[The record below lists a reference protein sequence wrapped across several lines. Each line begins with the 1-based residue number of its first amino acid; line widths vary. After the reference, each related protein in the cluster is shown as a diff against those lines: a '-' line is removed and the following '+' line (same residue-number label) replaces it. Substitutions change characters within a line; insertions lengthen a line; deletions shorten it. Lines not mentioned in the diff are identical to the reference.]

1 MRPVRLVAL
10 FVSLCAS
17 GAVAAAVAT
26 TAADADGGV
35 GSEAACAALPSP
47 QAARTPQQRQALVIC
62 RDIELVRRVVSF
74 IDQGSAQL
82 EKGTPSGQEI
92 SEVVRKELLGV
103 RDDLRTTRGLLEGIK
118 LRDGD
123 GLLLT
128 PSRWVRDL
136 NGDGRIAT
144 WERNFFA
151 IPKRHDGP
159 LKVGLASDDPDYYRD
174 EYLADASFK
183 VDQSDVTWAL
193 GYHYFAEAL
202 VEMVLSY
209 SLEGD
214 SYSADSIV
222 LVDADAA
229 KRAHALLVAGFKST
243 ERLRRSLLAEKDDA
257 AEWIANPRQRNSVF
271 PLRLDEGD
279 FAAWGEVLKQLIPLM
294 EGKTLLVPAAKQGG
308 LLGSLAG
315 LCPPGQ
321 GLNVVRLFRQPPRR
335 LLSWDGAEQ
344 QGRMCQR
351 VDAGHPKSPLFELLA
366 GYERRAGSDG
376 MAGMRMLRQ
385 LLWVN

>member
-1 MRPVRLVAL
+1 MRHVCLVVL
-10 FVSLCAS
+10 IVSLCAS
-17 GAVAAAVAT
+17 GAVTAAA
-26 TAADADGGV
+26 ADPGGGV

-47 QAARTPQQRQALVIC
+47 QAARTPQERQALVIC
-62 RDIELVRRVVSF
+62 RDIELVRRVASF
-74 IDQGSAQL
+74 IHQGSAQL
-82 EKGTPSGQEI
+82 EKGTPSDREI
-92 SEVVRKELLGV
+92 SEVVRQELLGV
-103 RDDLRTTRGLLEGIK
+103 RDDLRTTRALLENLK

-136 NGDGRIAT
+136 NGDGRVAT

-209 SLEGD
+209 SLEGEN
-214 SYSADSIV
+214 YSADSIV
-222 LVDADAA
+222 LVDTDAA

-271 PLRLDEGD
+271 PLHLDEGD
-279 FAAWGEVLKQLIPLM
+279 FAVWGEVLKQVIPLM

-308 LLGSLAG
+308 LLGSLAD

-321 GLNVVRLFRQPPRR
+321 GLNVVRLFQQPPRR
-335 LLSWDGAEQ
+335 LLSWSGAEQ

-351 VDAGHPKSPLFELLA
+351 VDAGHPKSALFELLA
-366 GYERRAGSDG
+366 SYERRATNDS

>member
-1 MRPVRLVAL
+1 MRHVCLVVL
-10 FVSLCAS
+10 FATLCAAGPA
-17 GAVAAAVAT
+17 GAAP
-26 TAADADGGV
+26 TAPDDV
-35 GSEAACAALPSP
+35 GSEAACAALPAP
-47 QAARTPQQRQALVIC
+47 QAARTAQQRQALVVC
-62 RDIELVRRVVSF
+62 RDIELVRRVATF
-74 IDQGSAQL
+74 IHQGSAQL
-82 EKGTPSGQEI
+82 EKGRPSDREI
-92 SEVVRKELLGV
+92 SEVVRKELLAV
-103 RDDLRTTRGLLEGIK
+103 RDELRTTRGLLEKLK
-118 LRDGD
+118 LRGGE

-183 VDQSDVTWAL
+183 VDQSDVAWAL

-209 SLEGD
+209 SLEGE

-222 LVDADAA
+222 LVDTDAA
-229 KRAHALLVAGFKST
+229 KRAHALLVAGFKNT
-243 ERLRRSLLAEKDDA
+243 ERLRRALLAEKDDD

-271 PLRLDEGD
+271 PLHLDEGD
-279 FAAWGEVLKQLIPLM
+279 FAVWGEVLKQVIPLM

-308 LLGSLAG
+308 LLGSLAD
-315 LCPPGQ
+315 LCPAGQ
-321 GLNVVRLFRQPPRR
+321 GLSVVRLFQQPPRR
-335 LLSWDGAEQ
+335 LLSWGGPEQ
-344 QGRMCQR
+344 QGRMCR
-351 VDAGHPKSPLFELLA
+351 PIDAGHPKSPLFELLA
-366 GYERRAGSDG
+366 SYERRASSDS